1 MHRNTRSTL
10 QRQRGFTLM
19 EILVAVAIFATV
31 MIVALLL
38 YDRSNRVFKTT
49 NEAAEMQ
56 QNTRVAYEKVVA
68 DLRMAGFD
76 YKRAGTPSTGIPA
89 PWVAGRTYSAGAL
102 VTPTTPNGHVYRAIV
117 PGTSANPEPGWTKGS
132 GDVINDNAPLQWQ
145 ESGAPVY
152 EQPDEQ
158 IEFAHSNAITLR
170 ANFDYGDVSTP
181 DKGRETDLE
190 NSTGGRF
197 PMVTTGNDEIVTYAL
212 VSRSGHADANKD
224 SITFYAD
231 VNPENTAPSRRSY
244 PGGSPER
251 LITIPNV
258 DLTNKYPPYTLMRY
272 TIGKDGKVVE
282 TALAD
287 NIRSLTFQYW
297 EDAQATRPL
306 TDLLNAPVTNIG
318 GGGMYDPAKPNEK
331 IDARIIRGKIR
342 AMTASIVGMNPQP
355 DPNYTNATDTV
366 APKYRQY
373 ALQSTVVGRNLGLEG
388 IPQSTSNPPGPPT
401 VTAVCTGY
409 CGVAYL
415 TWKPAEGTTDTTYT
429 VLYDTSSAGS
439 FSGVLPAGSQT
450 SYAVDLTQLIGS
462 GTTFYFRVAA
472 TNSNGTTLSTNFV
485 TAEVKNATK
494 PNAPTDG
501 VASGGAV
508 TGAPA
513 ATANQI
519 DVSWKAPIGNASGT
533 VSCSAPTPTAP
544 DVVSGEI
551 KGFRLYRSRTAGFD
565 LTTAGVEQLFNEE
578 TGGATTD
585 GSGLWRFVDTNVGNC
600 EKYYYR
606 VQAVEWCAASA
617 ATNTTNNTATAI
629 SDLST
634 EIAGEAI
641 STVKPKQVQNL
652 KVHPDSIC
660 DADTGKC
667 YPIRLTWDKVLQD
680 VSNKNVL
687 VRNYDIYRQRKKG
700 GSYDEPTKTLA
711 GSVADGSTTW
721 SEPASLAYS
730 DTLGVKYS
738 YEYTVHATYCGL
750 DGIDAVVV
758 FPDEC
763 STGATI
769 TPNMLGPGSG
779 TVYDPWQNVD
789 SLQVGAYATKP
800 LIGVEYRVDGVGGFS
815 PLSLPYVLP
824 WTDSGDG
831 ETHTVEFRFKTAD
844 CTELETVYIQD
855 DAPSCELT
863 GTVVSTAG
871 TTTRLD
877 INLVSTSSEII
888 TIDSIDVQW
897 AGQTGFAWNSITMPS
912 GAVTSAAGTPANAR
926 TATFTP
932 TAAADRKIAAGGAH
946 KLVMNFSSA
955 GGTALGSSVAAVRVK
970 YTIPST
976 NTVVHDCAVPL
987 GRCAVTGSGVTAST
1001 STFSVP
1007 IANPSD
1013 EQLSV
1018 KAFTITW
1025 TGQNKWGWG
1034 SVTLPNGT
1042 VVNVTTAAAGGT
1054 QTFTLATPQTV
1065 DASGDFNLVMNMVET
1080 GNNPQALAPANVT
1093 SVLLNYT
1100 TPASGTVVMTCRVK

>member
-89 PWVAGRTYSAGAL
+89 PWVAGRTYTAGAY
-102 VTPTTPNGHVYRAIV
+102 VTPTTPNGHVYRVIV
-117 PGTSANPEPGWTKGS
+117 PGTSASPEPAWTKGS
-132 GDVINDNAPLQWQ
+132 GDVVNDNPPLQWQ
-145 ESGAPVY
+145 ESGAPIY

-158 IEFAHSNAITLR
+158 IEFAHTNAITLR
-170 ANFDYGDVSTP
+170 ANFDYGDASTP

-190 NSTGGRF
+190 NSTNGRF
-197 PMVTTGNDEIVTYAL
+197 PMITTGNDEIVTYAL

-224 SITFYAD
+224 SISFYAD
-231 VNPENTAPSRRSY
+231 VNPEGTAPSRRSY

-272 TIGKDGKVVE
+272 TIAKDGKVVE

-287 NIRSLTFQYW
+287 NIRSLSFQYW

-306 TDLLNAPVTNIG
+306 TDLLGVAVPNVG
-318 GGGMYDPAKPNEK
+318 GGGMYDPSKPGEK

-342 AMTASIVGMNPQP
+342 AMTASIVGMNPQA

-388 IPQSTSNPPGPPT
+388 IPQTTSNPPGAPT

-415 TWKPAEGTTDTTYT
+415 TWKPAEGTVDTTYT

-472 TNSNGTTLSTNFV
+472 TNANGTTLSTNFV

-494 PNAPTDG
+494 PNAPT
-501 VASGGAV
+501 AGAV
-508 TGAPA
+508 TGSGVSGAPPA
-513 ATANQI
+513 VANQI
-519 DVSWKAPIGNASGT
+519 EVSWKAATGNASGT
-533 VSCSAPTPTAP
+533 TSCSSPTPTAP
-544 DVVSGEI
+544 TVMQGEV
-551 KGFRLYRSRTAGFD
+551 KGFRLYRHTTPGFD
-565 LTTAGVEQLFNEE
+565 LTTAGVQQLVNED
-578 TGGATTD
+578 TGGPTTD
-585 GSGLWRFVDTNVGNC
+585 GSGLWRFVDTNVANC

-629 SDLST
+629 SDLSA
-634 EIAGEAI
+634 EMVGQAV

-660 DADTGKC
+660 DADTQKC
-667 YPIRLTWDKVLQD
+667 YPIKLTWDKVLQD
-680 VSNKNVL
+680 VTNKNVII
-687 VRNYDIYRQRKKG
+687 RQYDIYRQRKKG
-700 GSYDEPTKTLA
+700 GAYDEPTKTLA
-711 GSVADGSTTW
+711 GSVTDGSTTW
-721 SEPASLAYS
+721 SEPNSLPYA
-730 DTLGVKYS
+730 DAMGAKYS

-763 STGATI
+763 TTGATI
-769 TPNMLGPGSG
+769 TPNMPGQGSG
-779 TVYDPWQNVD
+779 TVDDPWQNVD
-789 SLQVGAYATKP
+789 SVKVAAYPTKP
-800 LIGVEYRVDGVGGFS
+800 LLSVEYRKDGIGGFS
-815 PLSLPYVLP
+815 PLAIPYILP
-824 WTDSGDG
+824 WADSGDG
-831 ETHTVEFRFKTAD
+831 QKHTVEFRFRTAD
-844 CTELETVYIQD
+844 CTELETIYIQD

-863 GTVVSTAG
+863 GTVVSTPG

-877 INLVSTSSEII
+877 INLVSTSTEII
-888 TIDSIDVQW
+888 TIDTVDIQW
-897 AGQTGFAWNSITMPS
+897 AGQNGFAWNSVTYPS
-912 GAVTSAAGTPANAR
+912 GALENATGTPANAR
-926 TATFTP
+926 TVTFTP
-932 TAAADRKIAAGGAH
+932 TAAGDKKIAAGGSH
-946 KLVMNFSSA
+946 KLVMNFSGA
-955 GGTALGSSVAAVRVK
+955 GGTALGTSVAAVRVK

-976 NTVVHDCAVPL
+976 NTVKHDCTVPL
-987 GRCAVTGSGVTAST
+987 GRCAVTGSGVTAGT
-1001 STFSVP
+1001 SSFSVP
-1007 IANPSD
+1007 IANPST
-1013 EQLSV
+1013 EQLTV
-1018 KAFTITW
+1018 KSFTIAW
-1025 TGQNKWGWG
+1025 TGQNKWLWD
-1034 SVTLPNGT
+1034 SVTLPGGT
-1042 VVNVTTAAAGGT
+1042 IVDVTTAAGGGT
-1054 QTFTLATPQTV
+1054 QTFTLATPQV
-1065 DASGDFNLVMNMVET
+1065 VNAGGNFDLVMNMVESN
-1080 GNNPQALAPANVT
+1080 GAKALDPSGVT

-1100 TPASGTVVMTCRVK
+1100 TPTSGTVLMTCRVK